1 MDIKRIKGVDHYL
14 YDNFKEY
21 KALTSRDRVR
31 SSWRVANEGEWAYTD
46 DGYICQILKKFK
58 VKGIGS
64 KDSMCVR
71 TVCGT
76 FAVDRKKEMLGAD
89 GVAQNIF
96 TFSGATPKNLSENK
110 QVLFARYMASGLTPT
125 EAYKA
130 ACPNAESEKYIK
142 LQTSKLLKT
151 KEVQKMIKK
160 EVVATLEKQGVTPDW
175 IVERYKTIA
184 DLAEKDSDKLRSLES
199 LSKISG
205 LFETEDKKSEQL
217 TVFAGFSP
225 KQLEEVKNGEAR
237 LLAHGEKEDK

>member
-14 YDNFKEY
+14 YDNFKEF

-31 SSWRVANEGEWAYTD
+31 SSWRVADEGEWTYTD
-46 DGYICQILKKFK
+46 DNHICQILKKFT

-64 KDSMCVR
+64 KDSVCVR
-71 TVCGT
+71 TICGT
-76 FAVDRKKEMLGAD
+76 FSVNRKKKMLGAD
-89 GVAQNIF
+89 GVAKNIF
-96 TFSGATPKNLSENK
+96 TFSGETPKNLSENK
-110 QVLFARYMASGLTPT
+110 QILFARYMASGLTPT
-125 EAYKA
+125 ESYRA
-130 ACPNAESEKYIK
+130 ACPKAESEKYIK

-184 DLAEKDSDKLRSLES
+184 NLAEKDSDKLRSLES

-205 LFETEDKKSEQL
+205 LYETDDKKSEQL

-225 KQLEEVKNGEAR
+225 KQLEEVKNGETK
-237 LLAHGEKEDK
+237 LLAHGEKEEK

>member
-14 YDNFKEY
+14 YDNFKEF

-31 SSWRVANEGEWAYTD
+31 SSWRVADEGEWTYTD
-46 DGYICQILKKFK
+46 DNHICQILKKFT

-64 KDSMCVR
+64 KDSVCIR

-76 FAVDRKKEMLGAD
+76 FAVNRKKKMIGAD
-89 GVAQNIF
+89 GVAKNIF
-96 TFSGATPKNLSENK
+96 TFSGETPKNLSENK
-110 QVLFARYMASGLTPT
+110 QILFARYMASGLTPT
-125 EAYKA
+125 ESYRA
-130 ACPNAESEKYIK
+130 ACPKAESEKYIK

-184 DLAEKDSDKLRSLES
+184 NLAEKDSDKLRSLES

-205 LFETEDKKSEQL
+205 LYETDDKKSEQL

-225 KQLEEVKNGEAR
+225 KQLEEVKNGETK
-237 LLAHGEKEDK
+237 LLAHGEKEEK

>member
-14 YDNFKEY
+14 YDSFKEF

-31 SSWRVANEGEWAYTD
+31 SSWRVADEGEWTYTD
-46 DGYICQILKKFK
+46 DNHICQILKKFT

-64 KDSMCVR
+64 KDSVCVR
-71 TVCGT
+71 TICGT
-76 FAVDRKKEMLGAD
+76 FAVNRKKKMLGAD
-89 GVAQNIF
+89 GVAKNIF
-96 TFSGATPKNLSENK
+96 TFSGETPKNLSENK
-110 QVLFARYMASGLTPT
+110 QILFARYMASGLTPT
-125 EAYKA
+125 ESYRA
-130 ACPNAESEKYIK
+130 ACPKAESEKYIK

-184 DLAEKDSDKLRSLES
+184 NLAEKDSDKLRSLES

-205 LFETEDKKSEQL
+205 LYETDDKKSEQL

-225 KQLEEVKNGEAR
+225 KQLEEVKNGETK
-237 LLAHGEKEDK
+237 LLAHGEKEEK

>member
-1 MDIKRIKGVDHYL
+1 MDIKTIKGVNHYL
-14 YDNFKEY
+14 YDNINEF
-21 KALTSRDRVR
+21 KALTGLSAVVDD
-31 SSWRVANEGEWAYTD
+31 WRQAKEGNWTYTD
-46 DGYICQILKKFK
+46 DGYICQILKRFT
-58 VKGIGS
+58 VKGLGTRNPL
-64 KDSMCVR
+64 CVR

-76 FAVDRKKEMLGAD
+76 FVVTGKKKMLGED

-96 TFSGATPKNLSENK
+96 TFSGETPKNLSENK
-110 QVLFARYMASGLTPT
+110 QMLFARYMASGLSPI
-125 EAYKA
+125 ESYKA

-225 KQLEEVKNGEAR
+225 KQLEEVKNGKAR
-237 LLAHGEKEDK
+237 LLAHGEKEEK